1 MSQTRSFTAT
11 AVATAV
17 PVPVPVERAARPAA
31 SSQPVHSRTTRATTG
46 ARRPP
51 RWPAYLVAALVLLV
65 SMGAL
70 LAGPRLVTALE
81 DGVGQVVLAP
91 VIQPGP
97 LPASLYR

>member
-17 PVPVPVERAARPAA
+17 PVPVGRSARPAA
-31 SSQPVHSRTTRATTG
+31 SSELAHSRTTRAITG

-65 SMGAL
+65 SLVAL
-70 LAGPRLVTALE
+70 LAGPRLVAALE
-81 DGVGQVVLAP
+81 DGVGQVTLAP
-91 VIQPGP
+91 VVQPGP
-97 LPASLYR
+97 LPASLNR